1 MEPNNNPMAFEAAL
15 ARLEE
20 IVRALDGGEA
30 PLDESLALFE
40 EGVKLVKLCSEKLDR
55 AEQTV
60 KILVRGEDG
69 KPAEQDFAPMQE
81 GTVEKK

>member
-1 MEPNNNPMAFEAAL
+1 MEQNELKFEQAL

-20 IVRALDGGEA
+20 IVRALDSGAA

-40 EGVKLVKLCSEKLDR
+40 EGVRLVKLCSEKLDG
-55 AEQTV
+55 AEQKV

-69 KPAEQDFAPMQE
+69 SMTEQNFAPMKE
-81 GTVEKK
+81 G

>member
-1 MEPNNNPMAFEAAL
+1 MKFEEAL

-20 IVRALDGGEA
+20 IVRALDSGAA

-40 EGVKLVKLCSEKLDR
+40 EGVRLVKLCSEKLDS

-69 KPAEQDFAPMQE
+69 TAAEQDFTQTKE
-81 GTVEKK
+81 GETK